1 MVNVIKMLLKYQH
14 LYKEEDYKV
23 EEEVIKII
31 MEELNK

>member
-1 MVNVIKMLLKYQH
+1 MVNVIKMLLKYQN

-23 EEEVIKII
+23 EEEVIKIA